1 MKIPSLDYLASK
13 TAQNMLEQA
22 LKDNSAKDI
31 ETLVTKALG
40 VLQAQGVY
48 ALYLYLFSQA
58 SDKNPA
64 VWTLFYL
71 WNALRDNEIPVPLP
85 DYLRNKIN
93 PLNNPEAIFCDPPA
107 LARSLRE
114 KYKEKP
120 DILKAKEN
128 LKNCKEILDKE
139 KDFWRTYILKS
150 NKSPSGESPAQ
161 KNVQTPSFEYTK
173 EGSMWKFKQLRQIKN
188 WLNSF
193 KPARSIILEQI
204 RELTAHLEILLLVR
218 ELYEQTLI
226 YARYH
231 AKAAGKQGGS
241 S

>member
-1 MKIPSLDYLASK
+1 MKVPSLDYLASK
-13 TAQNMLEQA
+13 TAQNMLEKA
-22 LKDNSAKDI
+22 LKGNSAKDI

-48 ALYLYLFSQA
+48 ALYLYLFSQT

-71 WNALRDNEIPVPLP
+71 WNALRDDEIPVSLP
-85 DYLRNKIN
+85 DNLKQKIN
-93 PLNNPEAIFCDPPA
+93 SLKSPEDIFCDPSA

-114 KYKEKP
+114 EYRKES
-120 DILKAKEN
+120 DISKAKED
-128 LKNCKEILDKE
+128 LENCKSILDKE
-139 KDFWRTYILKS
+139 KDFWKAHVS
-150 NKSPSGESPAQ
+150 
-161 KNVQTPSFEYTK
+161 KNLDEPSFEYNK
-173 EGSMWKFKQLRQIKN
+173 KDNRWKFKQLQQIKD

-218 ELYEQTLI
+218 DLYEQTLI
-226 YARYH
+226 YARFH
-231 AKAAGKQGGS
+231 AKAAQKGES